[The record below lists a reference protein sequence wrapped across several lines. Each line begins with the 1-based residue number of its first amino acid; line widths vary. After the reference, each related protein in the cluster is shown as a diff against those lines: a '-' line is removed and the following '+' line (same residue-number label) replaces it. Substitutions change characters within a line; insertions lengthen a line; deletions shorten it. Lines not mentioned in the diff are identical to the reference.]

1 MLNKSDLNYRTLVD
15 EINDG
20 IYICDLNSQLIY
32 ANQALA
38 CILGFEQPEEIIG
51 KNFTDFLSPEN
62 DNILITQF
70 RETIST
76 GKGLK
81 LFTASVLRKDGSKV
95 TIEINSTVLIKD
107 NKLVGNQGVVR
118 DITEH
123 RNAEK
128 EIQYLN
134 IHDSMTGLYNRTF
147 FEAEMKR
154 LERGRQFPMSI
165 IVVCVRG
172 KKKLDESEKPKLG
185 DRLLKRIAQELFRSF
200 RGDDIVAR
208 IGEDEFAVLLPNFY
222 ENSVNEKINRIQENL
237 SQKITEQHDP
247 SLQFFIGASTTNEDV
262 GLNSVLKQAETIVS
276 LAMKKH
282 EIT

>member
-1 MLNKSDLNYRTLVD
+1 MLNKSDLIYRTLVE

-20 IYICDLNSQLIY
+20 IYICDLNCQLIY

-38 CILGFEQPEEIIG
+38 HILGFEQPEEIIG
-51 KNFTDFLSPEN
+51 RNFTEFLSPEN

-76 GKGLK
+76 GKGLN
-81 LFTASVLRKDGSKV
+81 LFVASVLRKDGSSV
-95 TIEINSTVLIKD
+95 YIEINSTVLIKD
-107 NKLVGNQGVVR
+107 NKLIGNQGVVR

-123 RNAEK
+123 KHAEK

-134 IHDSMTGLYNRTF
+134 THDSTTGLYNRTF

-165 IVVCVRG
+165 IVVCVKG
-172 KKKLDESEKPKLG
+172 IKKLDESEKPELG
-185 DRLLKRIAQELFRSF
+185 DRLLKRIAHELFRSF
-200 RGDDIVAR
+200 RGDDIIAR
-208 IGEDEFAVLLPNFY
+208 IGDDEFAVLLPNFY
-222 ENSVNEKINRIQENL
+222 KESVDEKIRQIQENL
-237 SQKITEQHDP
+237 FNKVADQHDL
-247 SLQFFIGASTTNEDV
+247 SLKFFIGASTTDEDV
-262 GLNSVLKQAETIVS
+262 GLNSALKHAKTIVS